1 MKKKNNK
8 LNHQKLK
15 YYLDELQVKKSPFR
29 EWWVKNNKNTLLKK
43 NNLISDLR
51 KKEMLK
57 FREEFST
64 TMKTSNKLLASI
76 KKNYKKYGDN
86 KYYSIFLNN
95 VSIYYTYENFQFG
108 GVQNPDCQECMD
120 DSYILSELLKMQFIK
135 KSKIT
140 NYEINLIC
148 LHAASI
154 KLGRGE
160 IKYSNE
166 GVPLYPLT
174 PEEIYRILTTQARD
188 VFLWQNNKQLKF
200 GSPEEKPVVRT
211 RSRVPV
217 QNSIGMNTTID
228 ITSEEFEKQWR
239 QKTDVLKQI
248 LDKLDKKEIKQSH
261 NNKFNKTGE
270 ELWNQVVSSGLSPE
284 VKIKYIEEL
293 TKYSKEYD
301 LKIQGLAEE
310 RQQQQTRRQQQEQ
323 QQTRRQQQQTRRQQ
337 QQTRRQQQQEQQQA
351 RKRQQQWQQQWQQQ
365 QQQQQQW
372 QQQQQQ
378 ARRRQ
383 QQQEQNTNEMKL
395 NKIIQE
401 CMKIFDFSSIK
412 ELNSNKLKKKFK
424 EISLKNHPDKGG
436 NTEKFQEYQQCRDY
450 LQAVLDGETIIL

>member
-140 NYEINLIC
+140 NDEINLIC

-228 ITSEEFEKQWR
+228 ITQEEFEKQWR

-284 VKIKYIEEL
+284 VKIEYIEEL

-310 RQQQQTRRQQQEQ
+310 RQQQQTRRQQQQKQ
-323 QQTRRQQQQTRRQQ
+323 QQARRQQQQARRQQQQTRRQQ

-351 RKRQQQWQQQWQQQ
+351 QKRQQQW
-365 QQQQQQW
+365 QQQW

>member
-1 MKKKNNK
+1 
-8 LNHQKLK
+8 
-15 YYLDELQVKKSPFR
+15 
-29 EWWVKNNKNTLLKK
+29 
-43 NNLISDLR
+43 
-51 KKEMLK
+51 
-57 FREEFST
+57 
-64 TMKTSNKLLASI
+64 
-76 KKNYKKYGDN
+76 
-86 KYYSIFLNN
+86 
-95 VSIYYTYENFQFG
+95 
-108 GVQNPDCQECMD
+108 
-120 DSYILSELLKMQFIK
+120 MQFIK

-140 NYEINLIC
+140 NDEINLIC

-323 QQTRRQQQQTRRQQ
+323 KQAQRRQQQW
-337 QQTRRQQQQEQQQA
+337 QQQQEQQQHSSSRSSKQA
-351 RKRQQQWQQQWQQQ
+351 RGNE
-365 QQQQQQW
+365 QQQQW

-383 QQQEQNTNEMKL
+383 QQQEQNTNKMKL
-395 NKIIQE
+395 NKTIQE
-401 CMKIFDFSSIK
+401 CMKIFGFSSTQ
-412 ELNSNKLKKKFK
+412 ELNENKLTKRFR

-450 LQAVLDGETIIL
+450 LQAFLDGETIIL